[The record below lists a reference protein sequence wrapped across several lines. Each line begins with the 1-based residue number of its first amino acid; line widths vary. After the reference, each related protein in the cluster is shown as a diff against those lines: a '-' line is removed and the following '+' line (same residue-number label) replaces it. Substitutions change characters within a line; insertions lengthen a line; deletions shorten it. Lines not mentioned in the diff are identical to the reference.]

1 MFSSGQLR
9 AQGFG
14 VQLGEGAR
22 MWCEAS
28 GECEACE
35 CGRGDMVRT
44 EWNGEYIAWFS

>member
-9 AQGFG
+9 AQDFG

-35 CGRGDMVRT
+35 RGRGDVVRV
-44 EWNGEYIAWFS
+44 EWTGECIAWRS